1 MTTVA
6 FVWSDF
12 KSDEAFLEHMKK
24 TMAELNG
31 DQPLK
36 HVRVAYDNKQRDPNR
51 IPNDGAAA
59 WLKYLDE
66 NVIAEHAATI
76 ETLAFDI
83 EFSVNLMGY
92 PSYPGC
98 FRFAMGGSAAFKA
111 FNHLM
116 DTMREL
122 SQRVDVTIC
131 GIKRRDMQFVVVDE
145 IPNPSP
151 PTPDQPTKPKSTTQ
165 VYGHRLN
172 SKTGQIEA
180 VMGVSDDATW
190 THFDTATTESE
201 YVVSMGELPENV
213 PIQVVVDADGKSVR
227 IKNEDYDYMDPTKRP
242 TTWVGRT
249 FLVPHDAI
257 ASTISAERSGN
268 SISVRIKRGSAIDA
282 AVPSD
287 LWPVNN
293 DGNLR
298 KIPIVENEA

>member
-1 MTTVA
+1 MTTSVA

-24 TMAELNG
+24 TMAENG
-31 DQPLK
+31 DVK
-36 HVRVAYDNKQRDPNR
+36 HVRVAYDNKH

-66 NVIAEHAATI
+66 SVIAEHAATI

-98 FRFAMGGSAAFKA
+98 FRFAVGGGAAFKA

-116 DTMREL
+116 STMREL
-122 SQRVDVTIC
+122 SQRVDVTVC
-131 GIKRRDMQFVVVDE
+131 GIRRRDMQFVVVDE

-151 PTPDQPTKPKSTTQ
+151 PTPDQPTKPKPTTQ

-180 VMGVSDDATW
+180 VMGVSDDAKW
-190 THFDTATTESE
+190 THFDTATTETE

-227 IKNEDYDYMDPTKRP
+227 VKNEDYDYMDPSKRP

-257 ASTISAERSGN
+257 ASTISAERSPGNN
-268 SISVRIKRGSAIDA
+268 SISVRIQRGSA

-287 LWPVNN
+287 LWPINN

>member
-24 TMAELNG
+24 TMAENG

-51 IPNDGAAA
+51 LPNDGAAA

-116 DTMREL
+116 GTMREL
-122 SQRVDVTIC
+122 SQRENVDVTIC

-151 PTPDQPTKPKSTTQ
+151 PPTSEPKPKPTTQ

-172 SKTGQIEA
+172 AKTGQIEA
-180 VMGVSDDATW
+180 VMGVSDDAKW
-190 THFDTATTESE
+190 THFETTTTETE

-227 IKNEDYDYMDPTKRP
+227 IKNEDYDSTKRP

-257 ASTISAERSGN
+257 ASTISAERSPGNN
-268 SISVRIKRGSAIDA
+268 SISVRIQRGSAIDA

-293 DGNLR
+293 DGKLR

>member
-1 MTTVA
+1 MTTSVA

-24 TMAELNG
+24 TMAENG
-31 DQPLK
+31 DVK
-36 HVRVAYDNKQRDPNR
+36 HVRVAYDNKQ

-98 FRFAMGGSAAFKA
+98 FRFAVGGGAAFKA

-116 DTMREL
+116 STMREL
-122 SQRVDVTIC
+122 SQRENVDVTIC
-131 GIKRRDMQFVVVDE
+131 GIRRRDMQFVVVDE

-151 PTPDQPTKPKSTTQ
+151 PTPDQPTKPKPTTQ

-172 SKTGQIEA
+172 AKTGQIEA
-180 VMGVSDDATW
+180 VMGVSDDAKW
-190 THFDTATTESE
+190 THFDTATTETE

-227 IKNEDYDYMDPTKRP
+227 VKNEDYDYMDPSKRP

-257 ASTISAERSGN
+257 ASTISAERSPGNN
-268 SISVRIKRGSAIDA
+268 SISVRIQRGSAIDA

-287 LWPVNN
+287 LWPINN

-298 KIPIVENEA
+298 KIPIVEHEA

>member
-24 TMAELNG
+24 TMAELNNG
-31 DQPLK
+31 DVK
-36 HVRVAYDNKQRDPNR
+36 HVRVAYDNKQ

-59 WLKYLDE
+59 WLKFLDE
-66 NVIAEHAATI
+66 SVIAEHAATI

-98 FRFAMGGSAAFKA
+98 FRFAVGGGAAFKA

-116 DTMREL
+116 STMREL
-122 SQRVDVTIC
+122 SQRENVDVTIC
-131 GIKRRDMQFVVVDE
+131 GVKRRDMQFVVVDE

-151 PTPDQPTKPKSTTQ
+151 TSEPKPKPTTQ

-172 SKTGQIEA
+172 AKTGQIEA
-180 VMGVSDDATW
+180 VMGVSDDAKW
-190 THFDTATTESE
+190 THFDTATTETE

-227 IKNEDYDYMDPTKRP
+227 VKNEDYDYMDPTKRP

-268 SISVRIKRGSAIDA
+268 SISVRIKRNADADA

-287 LWPVNN
+287 LWPVS
-293 DGNLR
+293 GNGHVR